1 MKQRLFTLLLI
12 AALVLSGC
20 GGADPTPTPPPPTPV
35 PPTATAVP
43 PTPVPPT
50 HTLVPTEA
58 PTDTP
63 VPTEPP
69 PTIPPTEVPSPTP
82 IKGVHVDSPRS
93 VTVTALWYGTDG
105 SGQSIGGTSQVVVS
119 VAPNPSGQFRVG
131 FFEGEVAGS
140 GPMWRA
146 SGWVASTIAAL
157 LTGFD
162 PVETQVS
169 FDVGGRIDGP
179 SAGGLMTIGVLAAL
193 RGDQIRDDAAMTG
206 TINPDG
212 TIGPVGGI
220 PYKIQGAAAAGKT
233 LVLIPVGR
241 VEQGVDLIDHGRRL
255 GVEVREMSDIY
266 TAYEA
271 LTGQPLPRPKTSERP
286 QLSGP
291 TYDRLN
297 AKAKEWLARYQ
308 EAELEYFALPE
319 EVRFMDDFIIIARS
333 SADRSGNLSGQG
345 MAGGSYRQAV
355 DAAVYAIL
363 AAETGR
369 IMELYATQGIDAV
382 VTKLYATQAFD
393 TKVAAVADRLKAER
407 PATLAGAGALISAY
421 GALMDAL
428 GLSSAANDMLAQLE
442 TVDSEETAVTIIAT
456 AAMFNHMADLSL
468 ETSKDVLDLA
478 SGLGGIPMPADAPVA
493 SVAEFFRRAAEAN
506 LNLFDEVVL
515 APYAE
520 PQGVSL
526 DVFRMRFS
534 VMDFTYAQARSG
546 LLSAPRAL
554 DAYFGGGE
562 ASAYAQ
568 LGGALSAY
576 SATTGLIA
584 KYYSLDATL
593 DEDLSIIGY
602 GKERALIDTLDLADA
617 QARGSIAALRKHDV
631 DAALPIVMYE
641 SARLTREGD
650 ITEKMDAL
658 TSFWDVFI
666 QAQALAYLGGLAGQE

>member
-1 MKQRLFTLLLI
+1 MRQRLVTGLLI
-12 AALVLSGC
+12 VALALAGCSGE
-20 GGADPTPTPPPPTPV
+20 DPTPTPQPTPVPATATLIPPTPV
-35 PPTATAVP
+35 PPT
-43 PTPVPPT
+43 PTPVPTDTPT
-50 HTLVPTEA
+50 NTPVPTEA
-58 PTDTP
+58 P
-63 VPTEPP
+63 PTAA
-69 PTIPPTEVPSPTP
+69 PTEVPSPTLV
-82 IKGVHVDSPRS
+82 KGAQVDAPRS

-105 SGQSIGGTSQVVVS
+105 NGQPIGGTSQVVVS

-131 FFEGEVAGS
+131 FFEGEVSGS

-146 SGWVASTIAAL
+146 SGWVATTVAAL
-157 LTGFD
+157 LTGLD
-162 PVETQVS
+162 PVDTQVS

-179 SAGGLMTIGVLAAL
+179 SAGGLMTAGVLAAL
-193 RGDQIRDDAAMTG
+193 RGDQVRDDAAMTG

-241 VEQGVDLIDHGRRL
+241 VEQGVDLIEHGRNL
-255 GVEVREMSDIY
+255 GVEVREVSDIY

-271 LTGQPLPRPKTSERP
+271 LTNQSLPRPQAAERP

-291 TYDRLN
+291 TYDRMN

-308 EAELEYFALPE
+308 EAELDYWALPE
-319 EVRFMDDFIIIARS
+319 EVRFMDDLITSARA
-333 SADRSGNLSGQG
+333 SADRSGNLAAQG
-345 MAGGSYRQAV
+345 MAGGSYGQAV
-355 DAAVYAIL
+355 DAAVYAVL

-369 IMELYATQGIDAV
+369 ILELYATQGIDAV
-382 VTKLYATQAFD
+382 VTKLYASQAFD
-393 TKVAAVADRLKAER
+393 TKVTAIADRLKSED
-407 PATLAGAGALISAY
+407 PATLAGAGALISSY

-428 GLSSAANDMLAQLE
+428 GLADAAKDILGQLE
-442 TVDSEETAVTIIAT
+442 TVASEETAVTMIAT
-456 AAMFNHMADLSL
+456 AAMYNHMADLSL
-468 ETSKDVLDLA
+468 ETAKDVLDLA
-478 SGLGGIPMPADAPVA
+478 SALGGIPMPEDAPVA

-515 APYAE
+515 GPAAE
-520 PQGVSL
+520 PQGMSL
-526 DVFRMRFS
+526 ELFRMRFS

-546 LLSAPRAL
+546 LMAAPRAL

-584 KYYSLDATL
+584 KYYSLDAIL

-602 GKERALIDTLDLADA
+602 GKERALIDTLDHADA
-617 QARGSIAALRKHDV
+617 QARGSIAALRANGV
-631 DAALPIVMYE
+631 DPALPTIFYE

-658 TSFWDVFI
+658 TSFWNVYI
-666 QAQALAYLGGLAGQE
+666 QAQALAYLGGLAGQ